1 MPYLG
6 LLHSEL
12 LPYSSQ
18 LLTCTSAGDIQTKF
32 WLSLCGVSGSWCI
45 PGLFEPSEH
54 LWQVWGLILNA
65 ISPFYHLAGASP
77 LPLDMRHLS
86 SVGSNI
92 LLSMVVQQRVEILEF
107 LQEKMSTSLST
118 L

>member
-1 MPYLG
+1 M
-6 LLHSEL
+6 
-12 LPYSSQ
+12 
-18 LLTCTSAGDIQTKF
+18 
-32 WLSLCGVSGSWCI
+32 GS
-45 PGLFEPSEH
+45 PDAHKVLFDPSEH